1 MTRPP
6 ADYGQRD
13 QGAAGINGNVAQAA
27 GAGSDI
33 ALMKFVEGRDRE
45 AAGKCALRPEY
56 LPAGARSAPGPEK
69 KKGEN
74 AVLAQMGQFTN
85 HEVQQAEGFG
95 LHPSK
100 KYFEHFAGMFGRKW
114 VRGCAKHERH
124 PQQCRQP
131 VEKEFS
137 RARVHAV
144 LSSQHSVQNSGFSIQ
159 STPPTVEPKRSWS
172 RVLGCDGA
180 GIGLLTPACN

>member
-45 AAGKCALRPEY
+45 AAGKCALRPEH

-74 AVLAQMGQFTN
+74 AVLAQVGQFAN
-85 HEVQQAEGFG
+85 HEVQEVEGLG

-100 KYFEHFAGMFGRKW
+100 KYFEHLAGMFGRK
-114 VRGCAKHERH
+114 RIGRCAEDHRH
-124 PQQCRQP
+124 PEQRGQP

-137 RARVHAV
+137 RARVQISAR
-144 LSSQHSVQNSGFSIQ
+144 I
-159 STPPTVEPKRSWS
+159 PKQ
-172 RVLGCDGA
+172 
-180 GIGLLTPACN
+180 